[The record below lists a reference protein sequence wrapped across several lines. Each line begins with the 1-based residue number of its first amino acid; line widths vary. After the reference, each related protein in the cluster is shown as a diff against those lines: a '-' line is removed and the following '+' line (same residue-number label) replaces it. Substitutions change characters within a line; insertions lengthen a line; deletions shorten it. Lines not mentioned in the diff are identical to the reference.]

1 MIRRPGALPETET
14 TELALVPWA
23 WEALKRRWGQLT
35 HLYRR
40 WQQVG
45 LHSRSPVLPILTRYA
60 AHVLVVLLA
69 GVVALSSSFYIPATG
84 QAATGAPDEDP
95 AVVFGAGAGSAP
107 SGFMVPSIQPYTIIP
122 KRPRRGIITYVVQAG
137 DSVSSIAEKFEITP
151 ETIVWANGSLEKTP
165 DLLVIGQELTILP
178 VSGVYHTVQGGETLE
193 SIARTYKVEPR
204 AILECPYNNL
214 AEPVSLQAGQRL
226 IVPGGTK
233 PYTPRAVYVYDGP
246 IPADAKTGTGS
257 FGWPTTG
264 WISQRY
270 WSGHQAV
277 DIAGYRGT
285 PIKAADS
292 GFVIKAGWS
301 DVGYG
306 NHIIIDHRN
315 GFKTLYAHL
324 ESYVVNVGDS
334 VKKGQVIGF
343 MGSTGKSTGPHLHLE
358 IIKDGVRRNPLAYL
372 P

>member
-1 MIRRPGALPETET
+1 MHPGTPEETEQ
-14 TELALVPWA
+14 ALVPL
-23 WEALKRRWGQLT
+23 ALATLTRWRERAA
-35 HLYRR
+35 HAYRR

-45 LHSRSPVLPILTRYA
+45 LRSRSPVLPILTRYA

-69 GVVALSSSFYIPATG
+69 GAVALSNPFSIPSIG
-84 QAATGAPDEDP
+84 RAAAGAPDEEAP
-95 AVVFGAGAGSAP
+95 VIFGREAGATQT
-107 SGFMVPSIQPYTIIP
+107 GFMVPSTQPYTIIP

-165 DLLVIGQELTILP
+165 DLLVIGQELIILP
-178 VSGVYHTVQGGETLE
+178 VNGVYHTVQSGETLE
-193 SIARTYKVEPR
+193 SIAKTYKVEPR
-204 AILECPYNNL
+204 AILECPYNHL
-214 AEPVSLQAGQRL
+214 EEPVQLQVGQKL

-233 PYTPRAVYVYDGP
+233 PYVPRAVYVYDGP
-246 IPADAKTGTGS
+246 IPADAQKGTGT

-264 WISQRY
+264 WISQKY
-270 WSGHQAV
+270 WSGHQAI
-277 DIAGYRGT
+277 DIAGYKGT

-301 DVGYG
+301 DAGYG
-306 NHIIIDHRN
+306 NHVIIDHRN
-315 GFKTLYAHL
+315 GFKTLYAHF

-334 VKKGQVIGF
+334 VKKGQIIGF